1 MGRVR
6 VPSHR
11 QGARC
16 CRSGDD
22 TEQLQPGVARSGQ
35 RSGRSAVSR
44 KDVAARLQ
52 PARRRHAFRQI
63 SRRGP
68 PFEIPLYFVR
78 RPRDALSQARRE
90 RGHRSVRD
98 ARQGAGPDA
107 GAARARICEK
117 PLACWRVD
125 HRRDHD
131 AAARGRYRGRAVR
144 DRCRNACRDRGD
156 SNVLSESSGL
166 KPDPIMITAGLLR
179 NIPLSAEVPAAELA
193 TIAARAA
200 DIQLREGEWL
210 IHEGETPAFFIL
222 LSGRLAVSK
231 SYGRIERVIN
241 AYLPGSF
248 GGELPLLLG
257 SPAIASLRATQASR
271 VARLG
276 EHHFRELMVACS
288 KLNAELMRSMAA
300 RVGFLQQAALETPIA
315 TVTIIGHRFD
325 LACHDLRDFLAR
337 NRVQFRWHDPRDPE
351 ARVGLAASPQ
361 AGKTYPVV
369 VLPDGSRL
377 ITPTFRELAQR
388 LGLDTVPAQPSYD
401 VIIIG
406 AGPAGLAAAVYG
418 ASEGLCTLLI
428 EREAPGG
435 QAGTSSRIE
444 NYLGFPAG
452 ISGDDLGTRALQQ
465 ANKFGVELVV
475 ARDVVGI
482 EADSN
487 GNALGVLLDGGDRV
501 ETRSIVIATGVA
513 WRELEVVGADAL
525 VGRGIYYGAART
537 EALNTRG
544 RDIFLIGGGNS
555 AGQAAMFFANYARS
569 VTILVRGPSLV
580 ATMSHYLIAQLES
593 KTNVKIEVLSQV
605 VGVEGSDHL
614 EAIVIEDRR
623 SGERPRPRTAA

>member
-1 MGRVR
+1 MIT
-6 VPSHR
+6 P
-11 QGARC
+11 
-16 CRSGDD
+16 D
-22 TEQLQPGVARSGQ
+22 LL
-35 RSGRSAVSR
+35 
-44 KDVAARLQ
+44 KDV
-52 PARRRHAFRQI
+52 
-63 SRRGP
+63 
-68 PFEIPLYFVR
+68 PLF
-78 RPRDALSQARRE
+78 
-90 RGHRSVRD
+90 
-98 ARQGAGPDA
+98 
-107 GAARARICEK
+107 
-117 PLACWRVD
+117 
-125 HRRDHD
+125 
-131 AAARGRYRGRAVR
+131 
-144 DRCRNACRDRGD
+144 
-156 SNVLSESSGL
+156 
-166 KPDPIMITAGLLR
+166 T
-179 NIPLSAEVPAAELA
+179 EVPATELA
-193 TIAARAA
+193 TIAGRAA
-200 DIQLREGEWL
+200 DIRLHDGEWL
-210 IHEGETPAFFIL
+210 IHEGEAPAFFIR

-231 SYGRIERVIN
+231 SFGGIERVISE
-241 AYLPGSF
+241 YEPGSF
-248 GGELPLLLG
+248 FGELPLLLG
-257 SPAIASLRATQASR
+257 SPAIASLRATKASR
-271 VARLG
+271 VARLYD
-276 EHHFRELMVACS
+276 HDFRELIVACPR
-288 KLNAELMRSMAA
+288 LNAELMRTMAT
-300 RVGFLQQAALETPIA
+300 RVGYLQQAVLETPVA

-337 NRVQFRWHDPRDPE
+337 NRVLFRWHDPRDPE
-351 ARVGLAASPQ
+351 ARAGMPEVPQ
-361 AGKTYPVV
+361 AGETYPVV

-377 ITPTFRELAQR
+377 VTPTFRELAER
-388 LGLDTVPAQPSYD
+388 LRLDTVPAQPSYD

-444 NYLGFPAG
+444 NYLGFPTG

-465 ANKFGVELVV
+465 AKRFGVEIVV

-482 EADSN
+482 ESDSD
-487 GNALGVLLDGGDRV
+487 GKAVAVLLDGGDRV

-513 WRELEVVGADAL
+513 WRELEVVGADSL

-593 KTNVKIEVLSQV
+593 KTNVNIEVLSQV

-623 SGERPRPRTAA
+623 SGERRRQPTDALFVFIGADAKTSWLPPAVICDKRGYVCTGRDVTDLVAQQNGSWPLERDPYLLETSVPGIFAVGDVRHGSIKRVASGVGEGSMAIAFIHQYFSERQAAAAEIDSRSKDARPAKARAEAA